1 MSWSRADCAGPR
13 NAEPSGEEGDLVGSR
28 ALIVTDSKAHRPST
42 ILVGLVRIREHCTFN
57 WRQPEGAV
65 QTILVLPHHC
75 EDCLREARRR
85 GFRLA
90 RPDGT
95 DFL

>member
-1 MSWSRADCAGPR
+1 M
-13 NAEPSGEEGDLVGSR
+13 
-28 ALIVTDSKAHRPST
+28 VTDPKEHRTST
-42 ILVGLVRIREHCTFN
+42 ILVGLVRMREHCTFN

-65 QTILVLPHHC
+65 QTIEVLPHHC

-90 RPDGT
+90 RPDGG
-95 DFL
+95 DCL